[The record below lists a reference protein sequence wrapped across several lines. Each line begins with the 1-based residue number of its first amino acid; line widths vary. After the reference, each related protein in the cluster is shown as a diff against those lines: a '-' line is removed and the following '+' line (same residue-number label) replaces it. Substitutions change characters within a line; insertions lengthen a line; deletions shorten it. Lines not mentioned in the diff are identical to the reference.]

1 MVIGKLSKECKL
13 ESDIEDVLLDF
24 NRLECIDNTD
34 LQGMAT
40 IKAKYIIDRVRGNL
54 KWYAKNAEK
63 H

>member
-54 KWYAKNAEK
+54 K
-63 H
+63 